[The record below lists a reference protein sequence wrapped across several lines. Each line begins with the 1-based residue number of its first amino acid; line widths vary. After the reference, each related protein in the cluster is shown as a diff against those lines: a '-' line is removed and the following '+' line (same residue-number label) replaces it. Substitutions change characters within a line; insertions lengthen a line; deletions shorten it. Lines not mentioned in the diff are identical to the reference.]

1 MLKTGYC
8 KIEKE
13 NTGNSFLL
21 KFERFNKL
29 VSFSMEI
36 KIISAAAFYNIMQ
49 ALPEK
54 LTVSCFFFC
63 LKLGFYVPESCI
75 IYCNNMENLSSN
87 YQKL

>member
-54 LTVSCFFFC
+54 LTVSFFVC
-63 LKLGFYVPESCI
+63 LKLGFYVPKS
-75 IYCNNMENLSSN
+75 YN
-87 YQKL
+87 